1 MYSMRD
7 ISIRRITYLDGI
19 SLRSAVLKPNPAKV
33 SAALVQY
40 EDVGSVHL
48 GVDVEG
54 ELVAVASFTPF
65 AEDGNRSL
73 TSYQLRGAATRADFQ
88 GKGIGHKLIAA
99 GIEACFL
106 GGASLIWCD
115 GRSAAKTFYARLGFA
130 PAGPEFQ
137 TASGPHFRFL
147 RFS

>member
-1 MYSMRD
+1 MYSTRD
-7 ISIRRITYLDGI
+7 ISIRKITYLDGI

-33 SAALVQY
+33 SVGLVQY
-40 EDVGSVHL
+40 EDEGAVHL
-48 GVDVEG
+48 GADVEG
-54 ELVAVASFTPF
+54 QLVAVASFTPF
-65 AEDGNRSL
+65 AEDGNRNL
-73 TSYQLRGAATRADFQ
+73 ASYQLRGAATRADFQ
-88 GKGIGHKLIAA
+88 GKGIGHKLIAT

-106 GGASLIWCD
+106 RGASLIWCD

-137 TASGPHFRFL
+137 TASGPHFRFR

>member
-1 MYSMRD
+1 MYSTRE
-7 ISIRRITYLDGI
+7 ISIRKITYLDGI
-19 SLRSAVLKPNPAKV
+19 SLRSTVLKPNSAKV
-33 SAALVQY
+33 SAGLVQY
-40 EDVGSVHL
+40 EDEGTIHL
-48 GVDVEG
+48 GADVEG
-54 ELVAVASFTPF
+54 QLIAVASFTPF
-65 AEDGNRSL
+65 AEDGNRNFA
-73 TSYQLRGAATRADFQ
+73 SYQLRGAATRADFQ
-88 GKGIGHKLIAA
+88 GKGIGHQLIAT

-106 GGASLIWCD
+106 RDASLIWCD